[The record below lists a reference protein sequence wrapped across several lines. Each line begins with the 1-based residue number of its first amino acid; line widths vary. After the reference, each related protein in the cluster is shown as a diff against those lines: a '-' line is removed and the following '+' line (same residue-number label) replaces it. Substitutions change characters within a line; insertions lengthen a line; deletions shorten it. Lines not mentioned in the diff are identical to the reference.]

1 MQENT
6 GNGFVKIGV
15 TQEELE
21 NSIAG
26 LQQLKPILQMQVIR
40 GNGGNAR
47 QAAIDSAEIAK
58 HFDTAI
64 TSMTMLLT
72 GFNDYK

>member
-1 MQENT
+1 
-6 GNGFVKIGV
+6 
-15 TQEELE
+15 
-21 NSIAG
+21 
-26 LQQLKPILQMQVIR
+26 MQVIR

-64 TSMTMLLT
+64 ASMTMLLA

>member
-1 MQENT
+1 MHKNI
-6 GNGFVKIGV
+6 GNGFIKIGV

-40 GNGGNAR
+40 GNGGNAT
-47 QAAIDSAEIAK
+47 QAVQEA
-58 HFDTAI
+58 
-64 TSMTMLLT
+64 
-72 GFNDYK
+72 GYKIKTKAQYGN